1 MAVTTFYYALAFVNA
16 FTKLIDFTSETK
28 INALLTTSSYTP
40 NQDTH
45 NDHADITNQLST
57 ANGYTNEDGTDTGLS
72 LTSTTVTNTN
82 NVITLDTVDPAWTA
96 TGAGFTARRIVLLDV
111 SSGASATDPLILW
124 SDFGQDETASG
135 GGTFTYVVAGTGW
148 GTITPAD
155 ASGFP

>member
-1 MAVTTFYYALAFVNA
+1 MAVTTFWYAPAFISA
-16 FTKLIDFTSETK
+16 FSKGIDFTSETK
-28 INALLTTSSYTP
+28 INALLTTSSYSP

-45 NDHADITNQLST
+45 QFHSSITNQLST
-57 ANGYTNEDGTDTGLS
+57 ANGYTAEDGTDTGLS

-82 NVITLDTVDPAWTA
+82 NVVTLDTVDPAWTSSS
-96 TGAGFTARRIVLLDV
+96 TGFTARIIDLCDV

-124 SDFGQDETASG
+124 SDFGADQTASG

-148 GTITPAD
+148 ATITAAD